1 MEVSPNPLLGFP
13 ARRSYILPLGT
24 AAVRLS
30 LLCSF
35 FLTSAYAHAYADW
48 QQPNAQELSM
58 TAEPLSPN
66 AAAVLLYRE
75 ETTDDKLHM
84 HSVYVRLK
92 VLTEQGKGYADVE
105 IPYEQRRFSITDVA
119 GRTIHSDGTVVPFAG
134 KPYDK
139 MLVKTATLR
148 YQAKVFSM
156 PDVQVGSILEYRYKL
171 RYDDDRAVP
180 PTWYIQSEL
189 FLRKGHYR
197 FVPYDRALT
206 SGRDQYV
213 NTLIWVPIL
222 PKGDQVKSVH
232 DSYEVDVENIP
243 PEPKEEY
250 LPPIHSL
257 TYRVYFLYS
266 PYRNGEEYWKNEG
279 KYWSKQAD
287 KFIGPDD
294 RVRTAVGQ
302 LTAPSDSQEQKLK
315 KLYGAVMALENTDF
329 TRQRSTEEDKSEGLQ
344 SVKTAGDILQRKR
357 GSGDEMAMLF
367 VSMARAA
374 GMKAYLM
381 GVTNRDREIFNPNV
395 LSLNQL
401 NDYIAIVNVN
411 GKDQFFDPGQRF
423 CTYGQLH
430 WKHTMAG
437 GMRQTDG
444 GTEFASTPPDPYTDS
459 KTVRVAS
466 LTMDPHGN
474 VTGTVK
480 IGYTGVPALNWRQE
494 AIETDQ
500 VEVEKEMEDSLRE
513 MLPGGMTVKLE
524 HTFYLDDPS
533 KQLVA
538 TFHVEGPL
546 ANATSKRLFVPV
558 EIFEAAAKP
567 MFTQAKRETPVY
579 LRYAYVNV
587 DQVSVTYPP
596 SMTVESLPK
605 QDQIS
610 LEQLALMQMNS
621 QNQGNT
627 LTVMR
632 TFGIA
637 TVIFKMDEYDKLR
650 SFYSKVNSKDQE
662 QAVFTMGAH
671 ATGN

>member
-1 MEVSPNPLLGFP
+1 
-13 ARRSYILPLGT
+13 
-24 AAVRLS
+24 
-30 LLCSF
+30 
-35 FLTSAYAHAYADW
+35 
-48 QQPNAQELSM
+48 M
-58 TAEPLSPN
+58 TAEPLAPN
-66 AAAVLLYRE
+66 AAAILLYRE

-92 VLTEQGKGYADVE
+92 VLTERGKDYADVD
-105 IPYEQRRFSITDVA
+105 IPYEHRRYSITDVA
-119 GRTIHSDGTVVPFAG
+119 GRTIHSDGTVIPFAG

-139 MLVKTATLR
+139 ILLKTATHH

-171 RYDDDRAVP
+171 RYDDNLAVP

-197 FVPYDRALT
+197 FVPSDRTMT
-206 SGRDQYV
+206 SGRDQFV

-222 PKGDQVKSVH
+222 PKGDEVKSLH
-232 DSYEVDVENIP
+232 DSSYEVDVENIP
-243 PEPKEEY
+243 AEPKEEY

-266 PYRNGEEYWKNEG
+266 PYRNGAEYWKNEG

-302 LTAPSDSQEQKLK
+302 LTAASDSQEQKLK
-315 KLYGAVMALENTDF
+315 KLYAAVMGMENTDF
-329 TRQRSTEEDKSEGLQ
+329 TRQRSTEEDKSEGLH
-344 SVKTAGDILQRKR
+344 SVKTAGDILERKR

-395 LSLNQL
+395 LSLDQL
-401 NDYIAIVNVN
+401 NDYVAIVNVN

-437 GMRQTDG
+437 GLRQTDG
-444 GTEFASTPPDPYTDS
+444 GTEFANTPPDPYTDS
-459 KTVRVAS
+459 KTVRVAN
-466 LTMDPHGN
+466 LTMDQQGN

-500 VEVEKEMEDSLRE
+500 AEVEKQMEDGLRE
-513 MLPGGMTVKLE
+513 MLPGGLTVKLE

-533 KQLVA
+533 RQLVA
-538 TFHVEGPL
+538 NFHVEGPL
-546 ANATSKRLFVPV
+546 ANATSRRLFLPV
-558 EIFEAAAKP
+558 EIFEAGAKP

-605 QDQIS
+605 QDEVS
-610 LEQLALMQMNS
+610 LAQLALMQMNS
-621 QNQGNT
+621 QNKGNT
-627 LTVMR
+627 LTVTR

-637 TVIFKMDEYDKLR
+637 AVIFKMDEYDKLR

-662 QAVFTMGAH
+662 QAVFTVSAH